1 MMLPGIPII
10 EYPMTDPGVLYDAA
24 LSCNS
29 CDARFGDAEEL
40 DSHVANTPGHW
51 YGEGVPVADHAIEHR
66 AAVDALLDRRTRI
79 LAKLSDLLAESP
91 EDISDAL
98 NTT

>member
-1 MMLPGIPII
+1 
-10 EYPMTDPGVLYDAA
+10 
-24 LSCNS
+24 
-29 CDARFGDAEEL
+29 
-40 DSHVANTPGHW
+40 
-51 YGEGVPVADHAIEHR
+51 VADHAIEHR